1 MFFKKGGISFE
12 QFQAIQA
19 QCEENSSFDVL
30 ISINHFLKTGINL
43 LEFSFSILCNTKT
56 DDPAQA

>member
-19 QCEENSSFDVL
+19 QCEENSSFDVF
-30 ISINHFLKTGINL
+30 ISINHFLKTGINV
-43 LEFSFSILCNTKT
+43 LEFSFSL
-56 DDPAQA
+56 